1 MSSST
6 SFLVIQE
13 VRARVLG
20 WANCMLRNAF
30 VRHAF
35 EGNCLA
41 LKPMFAGVHSSVSN
55 WERYSVSSHRLHQ
68 HGDTKAALY
77 SPLMLCQRLWETCP
91 GAVYSAPLKQNPN
104 FGD

>member
-20 WANCMLRNAF
+20 WANCMLRNVF
-30 VRHAF
+30 VRNTF

-41 LKPMFAGVHSSVSN
+41 LEAVFAGVHSSVSN
-55 WERYSVSSHRLHQ
+55 WERYGVSSH
-68 HGDTKAALY
+68 
-77 SPLMLCQRLWETCP
+77 
-91 GAVYSAPLKQNPN
+91 
-104 FGD
+104 